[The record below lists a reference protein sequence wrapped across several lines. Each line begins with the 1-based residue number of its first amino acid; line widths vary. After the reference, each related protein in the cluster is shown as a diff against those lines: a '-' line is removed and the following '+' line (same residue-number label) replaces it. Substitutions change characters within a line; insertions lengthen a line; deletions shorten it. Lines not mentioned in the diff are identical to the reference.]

1 MGNRCVDMWL
11 IRWWVRKH
19 RTAGGQVRRRR
30 VEMIRGDEQ
39 SCGRYEMTQQMQHRE
54 STSQRREEK
63 APENDV
69 AALHFFRS
77 DFFKFYVVT
86 VLCLRP
92 GLENIKFCRH
102 KHGLKCKAGSWK
114 TSVFDSTIV
123 AGKGPEV
130 SNLLKWKSAH
140 VHVTW
145 TWYDMYLRNVNTGSI
160 CGFAEI

>member
-1 MGNRCVDMWL
+1 
-11 IRWWVRKH
+11 
-19 RTAGGQVRRRR
+19 
-30 VEMIRGDEQ
+30 MIRGDEQ

-77 DFFKFYVVT
+77 DFFKFHVVT

-102 KHGLKCKAGSWK
+102 KHGLKCKAGS
-114 TSVFDSTIV
+114 
-123 AGKGPEV
+123 
-130 SNLLKWKSAH
+130 
-140 VHVTW
+140 
-145 TWYDMYLRNVNTGSI
+145 
-160 CGFAEI
+160 